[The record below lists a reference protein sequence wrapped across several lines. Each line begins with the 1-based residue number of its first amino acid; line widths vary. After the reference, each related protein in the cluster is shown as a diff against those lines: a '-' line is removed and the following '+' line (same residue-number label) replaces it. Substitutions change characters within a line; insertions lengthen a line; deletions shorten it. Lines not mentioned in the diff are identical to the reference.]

1 MTVLSHAA
9 LAYAVTATGRGPMI
23 FQDGELRPLEN
34 NKPKLFDGWAYVPM
48 EPKSAAVEAEL
59 IAKDALAT
67 RDALSVSSPE

>member
-1 MTVLSHAA
+1 
-9 LAYAVTATGRGPMI
+9 MI

-34 NKPKLFDGWAYVPM
+34 NKPMLFDGWTYVPM

-67 RDALSVSSPE
+67 REAPPISPE

>member
-1 MTVLSHAA
+1 
-9 LAYAVTATGRGPMI
+9 MI

-34 NKPKLFDGWAYVPM
+34 NKPMLFDGWAYVPM

-67 RDALSVSSPE
+67 RNALSVSSPE